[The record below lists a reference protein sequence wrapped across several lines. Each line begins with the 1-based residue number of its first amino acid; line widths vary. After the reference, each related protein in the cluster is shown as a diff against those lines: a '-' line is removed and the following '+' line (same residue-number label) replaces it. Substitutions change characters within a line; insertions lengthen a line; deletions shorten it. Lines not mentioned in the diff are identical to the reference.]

1 MSNGRK
7 IIEGLQEAVAHATGT
22 GGPAR
27 IRVVQVPITIDV
39 RAIREK
45 LGLSQ
50 EEFCLRFGFSLG
62 TVRHWEQGRR
72 YPDGSARVLLTVI
85 NRAPEAVCGALE
97 EEALATGPG
106 RAA

>member
-1 MSNGRK
+1 MANGGR
-7 IIEGLQEAVAHATGT
+7 ILEGLREAIAHANGE
-22 GGPAR
+22 PAR
-27 IRVVQVPITIDV
+27 VRIREVHVPSNIDV

-85 NRAPEAVCGALE
+85 DRKPEAVK
-97 EEALATGPG
+97 EALAQD
-106 RAA
+106 AKAYA